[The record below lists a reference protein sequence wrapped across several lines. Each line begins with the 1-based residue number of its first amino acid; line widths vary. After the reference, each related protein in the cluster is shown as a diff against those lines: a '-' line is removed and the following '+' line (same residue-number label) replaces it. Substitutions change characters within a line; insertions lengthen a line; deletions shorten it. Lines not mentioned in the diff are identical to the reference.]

1 MSFALVTSYTRPLL
15 RPIVIPPTHSEQVS
29 TTLRVGTPSQ
39 PWRSSTY
46 IFNGT
51 KDRSESAA
59 WPPSKF
65 GDDPAGIPSDEAYN
79 IPYDAAKSQTGN
91 AEAFELFAEQTK
103 DVKASKVPPPRL
115 VAKRYV
121 PTEKANCHGQGVTLL
136 TLTGMGVPKEASRAM
151 FEPILEDLLPQ
162 LRRSG
167 VKVEEIWAVDMP
179 LSGETAKANPMGYF
193 YANEKDIT
201 RDLLLFITAYL
212 PICPGGD
219 LPKHL
224 QPRRPTS
231 QHRQPTRPNLHVVA
245 HSLGAQAAMLASVHA
260 PTVFD
265 SLTVIDPAMIPAG
278 KINDAMAKLPKEVLC
293 LGLPERFANHSS
305 VEKELRKNKR
315 TRYWDE
321 RAVEIFA
328 QHGVMLDESGKGFRL
343 AAHPRLEWALYYD
356 KQTPAECYD
365 RLTDI
370 KVPFQAIMPTRPFAV
385 PPKMFEADVQKMKQK
400 TEVKWLEGTTHQ
412 IVYEKMGACTTF
424 VIDWLTK
431 MAGEEKA
438 RL

>member
-1 MSFALVTSYTRPLL
+1 MSFELVTSYSRPLL
-15 RPIVIPPTHSEQVS
+15 RSLVIPPTHPEQVS
-29 TTLRVGTPSQ
+29 TALHGGIRSQ
-39 PWRSSTY
+39 PWRSSTHF
-46 IFNGT
+46 FNGT
-51 KDRSESAA
+51 DDRDESAA
-59 WPPSKF
+59 WPPTKF
-65 GDDPAGIPSDEAYN
+65 GDGPAGIPSDEAYN
-79 IPYDAAKSQTGN
+79 IPYDAANSQTGN

-136 TLTGMGVPKEASRAM
+136 TLTGMGVPKEASRTVLNM

-162 LRRSG
+162 LRKSG

-179 LSGETAKANPMGYF
+179 LSGETAKANPIGYF

-212 PICPGGD
+212 PICPGAD

-231 QHRQPTRPNLHVVA
+231 QPRQATRPNLHVIA

-293 LGLPERFANHSS
+293 LGLPERFADLAS

-315 TRYWDE
+315 TRGWEE
-321 RAVEIFA
+321 RAVQIFA
-328 QHGVMLDESGKGFRL
+328 QHGVVPDESGIGFRL

-370 KVPFQAIMPTRPFAV
+370 KVPFQAIMPARPFAV
-385 PPKMFEADVQKMKQK
+385 PPKTFKADVRKMKQK
-400 TEVKWLEGTTHQ
+400 TEVRWVEGTTHQ
-412 IVYEKMGACTTF
+412 ILYEKM
-424 VIDWLTK
+424 DLY
-431 MAGEEKA
+431 E
-438 RL
+438 